1 MPNNRKKSTG
11 TIKKLGKNR
20 WEIRIT
26 YTDPVTEKRK
36 EITRIAPTQGEA
48 FDLRNELAL
57 KIERMKNAAAAG
69 EDGRAVIQSDF
80 STAAKA
86 YVEWKCR
93 PAVYSGAVRVSGVKS
108 PRTIRGEME
117 TLQKYFGTRPL
128 ASITEADLFGF
139 RRWRL
144 APHKQPDG
152 SERFVTI
159 ATCNKELSRL
169 RTFFKWCQKE
179 KLVKGNPFD
188 GADRIIQRQLENKR
202 EIVLSH
208 EVEAKLLAALEK
220 GPRRHARGI
229 VIAALDTAM
238 RRGELWRLKWKDVDF
253 DERILRVAPGKTD
266 RGRIVGMTPRLVELL
281 RELQQVTPD
290 DPEGYVFGPVDV
302 KKSLLAACD
311 EAKIA
316 RVWFTDFR
324 HTAITRLIASGVN
337 HTEVMKM
344 SGHTQIGTFLRYLNP
359 GTDRFV
365 EAMDNLDR
373 HNVEKGQATGSPKSR
388 DAGKMTK

>member
-36 EITRIAPTQGEA
+36 EITRLTSTQGEA

-69 EDGRAVIQSDF
+69 DQGSAVIQSDF
-80 STAAKA
+80 ATASKA
-86 YVEWKCR
+86 YEEYKCR

-108 PRTIRGEME
+108 PRTIRGEMI
-117 TLQKYFGTRPL
+117 TLRKYFGNRPL

-144 APHKQPDG
+144 APQKQPDG
-152 SERFVTI
+152 TERVVSI
-159 ATCNKELSRL
+159 STCNKELSRL

-179 KLVKGNPFD
+179 KLVRTNPFD

-208 EVEAKLLAALEK
+208 DVEAKLLAALEK
-220 GPRRHARGI
+220 GPRRHARAI
-229 VIAALDTAM
+229 VIAALDTGM
-238 RRGELWRLKWKDVDF
+238 RRGELWRLRWRDVDF

-281 RELQQVTPD
+281 RELQRMTPD
-290 DPEGYVFGPVDV
+290 DPEGLVFGPVDV
-302 KKSLLAACD
+302 KKALIAACD
-311 EAKIA
+311 EARIA

-324 HTAITRLIASGVN
+324 HTAITRLIAVGVE

-359 GTDRFV
+359 GKDRFV
-365 EAMDNLDR
+365 EAMDSLDR
-373 HNVEKGQATGSPKSR
+373 HNTQQKKTLVR
-388 DAGKMTK
+388 KM